1 MTSSIVNCLPLPN
14 IRGSY
19 SLTAVDGF
27 PIFVDEWMPR
37 IFLSAQN
44 IYFHVQAKNI
54 IKMFNGYNTRLCWF
68 LTLTRTPDMRI
79 KSSLYLARLTFCI
92 AICLFSI
99 HVRLV
104 AQEQALIRGVVRT
117 QGGKPVPG
125 ASVLSLSTAQVYVT
139 DERGNFSV
147 PFTPGVSGGMRMEIT
162 AIGYRKEVTDIP
174 VGQPLAELLQ
184 IRLVEDPLGMEEVV
198 VTGSLRASSRKEL
211 GNAIS
216 VIDGKDV
223 SKSGTS
229 HLSGY
234 LNGRIMGGVVMQ
246 NSGDPAG
253 GFSLKLRGVGSIFS
267 SSEPLYMIDGVIID
281 NSSANMVNLNLAAN
295 TRIRSGSNRLVD
307 INPHDIERIE
317 VVNGPAAATVYGSRA
332 ANGVVQIFTRKGRKG
347 KPEVMFSSSVNFNTL
362 ARRIDV
368 NEYPFR
374 FGIQQSPRLDV
385 IGDNRTLVAQ
395 TRPNSNVDTGH
406 GPRVLN
412 RRLDTTRYPVNRYDY
427 QDDIFSPAWGTDQH
441 LSVRGGD
448 DRGSYA
454 TSLSYLNNGGIM
466 EDTRFRRYGLTINGN
481 YKLNSWVN
489 LRAGL
494 MYSNSFSEEKPNSI
508 QQFSPLGAFNH
519 TDNVYDIRERDE
531 RGNLRRVEWTWMNPL
546 TSIETHELTVQT
558 NRTIANLGIELK
570 PVSGLSFIANAGLD
584 TYGQE
589 GYAYQARVPYTGLL
603 ATLFP
608 DGYVSA
614 SKQQYL
620 QWTVDLMASYAK
632 DLGERFTS
640 ATTLGYN
647 GQYIRSA
654 YQAQEGRDLLP
665 EIRTISAAQNFFN
678 APVDTRTEQTI
689 WGYFLQQTFGYR
701 GLLHL
706 TLAGRFDGS
715 SAFGA
720 ETGTVFYPKAG
731 LSFSVSDLPGWKKSN
746 IGKVLNTLHL
756 RASYGKAGNL
766 TGLGPY
772 DRYTNLLPFIYYNGI
787 GGLRPTNQQG
797 NESIRPEIKSEW
809 EGGADMDFLM
819 GRMFARFTV
828 FQQRITDLIIP
839 FQQAS
844 SIGYPTRLDNLGT
857 MENKGFEIMLGG
869 TPVQTEKVSW
879 NVSLLINRVKN
890 TVTELYTNAPFIG
903 FDAFQGVVV
912 GKPAGVYYATFY
924 ARNPDGSLLLRNVDG
939 FFLPQAERGDAVK
952 NQILRD
958 NTGQPTGT
966 PINKVLGDPNP
977 DYTATLVNEVR
988 FGKWNFRLQLDRAA
1002 GFDMFNYTYI
1012 IRNNIGNG
1020 KQAERELRGELTR
1033 GWVGAVGG
1041 QIAGPVIWED
1051 AVQDA
1056 SFTRI
1061 RECSLGYAFT
1071 PSGRIK
1077 RLECILSGR
1086 NLYTFTNYEGFDPE
1100 TNTAGQSVIRGVDYS
1115 SYPIPR
1121 VLQFSVVATF

>member
-1 MTSSIVNCLPLPN
+1 MRRRTLLRLVRSA
-14 IRGSY
+14 Y
-19 SLTAVDGF
+19 SLIAFFMCMHGF
-27 PIFVDEWMPR
+27 
-37 IFLSAQN
+37 S
-44 IYFHVQAKNI
+44 
-54 IKMFNGYNTRLCWF
+54 
-68 LTLTRTPDMRI
+68 
-79 KSSLYLARLTFCI
+79 
-92 AICLFSI
+92 
-99 HVRLV
+99 V
-104 AQEQALIRGVVRT
+104 AQSPGQIEGVVRT
-117 QGGKPVPG
+117 QAGKPIPG
-125 ASVLSLSTAQVYVT
+125 ASIIALPAAQVYVT
-139 DERGNFSV
+139 DERGFFSM
-147 PFTPGVSGGMRMEIT
+147 PPRPGDSGVQRIEIT
-162 AIGYRKEVTDIP
+162 AIGYRKYTYAFPASGALPERID
-174 VGQPLAELLQ
+174 
-184 IRLVEDPLGMEEVV
+184 IRLSEDPQGMEEVV
-198 VTGSLRASSRKEL
+198 VTGSLRASSKKEL

-223 SKSGTS
+223 SKSGAS

-234 LNGRIMGGVVMQ
+234 LNGRIMGGVVLQ

-307 INPHDIERIE
+307 INPHDVERIE
-317 VVNGPAAATVYGSRA
+317 VVNGPAAATVYGSKA
-332 ANGVVQIFTRKGRKG
+332 ANGVVQIFTRRGRKG
-347 KPEVMFSSSVNFNTL
+347 KPEVSFSSSVNYNSL
-362 ARRIDV
+362 AKRVEV
-368 NEYPFR
+368 NEYPYR
-374 FGIQQSPRLDV
+374 FGIRQSQRLDV
-385 IGDNRTLVAQ
+385 VGDNRTLIAQ

-412 RRLDTTRYPVNRYDY
+412 GRLDTTRYPVNRYDY
-427 QDDIFSPAWGTDQH
+427 QDDIFSPAWGTDQYV
-441 LSVRGGD
+441 SVRGGD
-448 DRGSYA
+448 DRGSYV
-454 TSLSYLNNGGIM
+454 TSLSYLSNGGIM

-481 YKLNSWVN
+481 YKLNAWAN

-494 MYSNSFSEEKPNSI
+494 MYSNSLSEEKPNSI

-531 RGNLRRVEWTWMNPL
+531 RGNLRRVEWTWVNPL
-546 TSIETHELTVQT
+546 TSIETHELTVGT
-558 NRTIANLGIELK
+558 NRTIANLGLELK
-570 PVSGLSFIANAGLD
+570 PVSGLSVIANAGLD

-589 GYAYQARVPYTGLL
+589 GYAYQARIPYLGVS
-603 ATLFP
+603 AGQFP

-620 QWTVDLMASYAK
+620 QWTVDLMATYAREL
-632 DLGERFTS
+632 DERFTS
-640 ATTLGYN
+640 ATSLGYN

-654 YQAQEGRDLLP
+654 FQAQEGRDLLP
-665 EIRTISAAQNFFN
+665 EIRTISAAQNFFA

-756 RASYGKAGNL
+756 RASYGEAGNL

-809 EGGADMDFLM
+809 EAGADMDFLN
-819 GRMFARFTV
+819 GRLFARFTV

-844 SIGYPTRLDNLGT
+844 SIGYPTRLDNLGN
-857 MENKGFEIMLGG
+857 MENEGFEIMLGG

-879 NVSLLINRVKN
+879 NISLLINRAKN
-890 TVTELYTNAPFIG
+890 TVTDLYTNAPFIG
-903 FDAFQGVVV
+903 FDAFQGVIV
-912 GKPAGVYYATFY
+912 GKPAGVYYATYY

-958 NTGQPTGT
+958 NTGQPAGT

-1002 GFDMFNYTYI
+1002 GFEMFNYTHI

-1020 KQAERELRGELTR
+1020 KLAERELKGELTR

-1115 SYPIPR
+1115 SYPNPR
-1121 VLQFSVVATF
+1121 VLVFSVVATF